1 MPEIKTTND
10 TVRNFTGLHLYH
22 DPLSSCA
29 MRVRMVLAEKGLPWK
44 SHVVN
49 LANME
54 HATDEYQ
61 SINPNGLVPTLIHDG
76 RTYIESIDIIQYLD
90 ELAPVPSL
98 APADLKDQPALRTL
112 LRIADDSQ
120 VSLKRLT
127 HEFLFRGSG
136 RYCSEEDQRRFSSS
150 HKNTWL
156 VAFKRAF
163 AARDANWEANLETA
177 IREMD
182 SHFRN
187 LEHGLATNRWLI
199 GNRFTLADIAWTPN
213 VHRMHLMEW
222 PMTLY
227 PHLSRWYSQLQ
238 QRPSF
243 QQAVIDCEPAGIRSA
258 FSSYVAQRRKEGTS
272 LADTLKRQRSI
283 VD

>member
-1 MPEIKTTND
+1 MPEIETNND
-10 TVRNFTGLHLYH
+10 KVRNFRGLHLYH

-29 MRVRMVLAEKGLPWK
+29 MRVRMVLAEKELPWT

-54 HATDEYQ
+54 HATEEYQ

-90 ELAPVPSL
+90 QLAPVPHL
-98 APADLKDQPALRTL
+98 APADPKDQPVSKTL
-112 LRIADDSQ
+112 LKSADDAQ

-136 RYCSEEDQRRFSSS
+136 RYCGEEDQRKFSSS
-150 HKNTWL
+150 HKNKWL
-156 VAFKRAF
+156 VEFKRAF
-163 AARDANWEANLETA
+163 AARDANWQANLESA
-177 IREMD
+177 IRELEG
-182 SHFRN
+182 HFRN

-199 GNRFTLADIAWTPN
+199 GSNFTLADIAWTPN

-222 PMTLY
+222 PVALY

-243 QQAVIDCEPAGIRSA
+243 QQAVIDCEPSGVRSA
-258 FSSYVAQRRKEGTS
+258 FSSYVTQRRKEGTS
-272 LADTLKRQRSI
+272 VADALKRMA
-283 VD
+283 V

>member
-1 MPEIKTTND
+1 MPEIETKNATA
-10 TVRNFTGLHLYH
+10 RNFMGLHLYH

-29 MRVRMVLAEKGLPWK
+29 MRVRMVLAEKGLPWT
-44 SHVVN
+44 SHVIN

-54 HATDEYQ
+54 HATEEYQ

-90 ELAPVPSL
+90 ELAPVPPL
-98 APADLKDQPALRTL
+98 APVDPEDRRVFKTL
-112 LRIADDSQ
+112 LKSADDAQ

-150 HKNTWL
+150 HKNKWL
-156 VAFKRAF
+156 VDFKRAF
-163 AARDANWEANLETA
+163 AARDAHWQTNLESA
-177 IREMD
+177 IREMNG
-182 SHFRN
+182 HFRN

-199 GNRFTLADIAWTPN
+199 HNRFTLADIAWTPN

-222 PMTLY
+222 PMERY

-243 QQAVIDCEPAGIRSA
+243 QLAVIACEPPGVRSV

-272 LADTLKRQRSI
+272 VADALKRLAA
-283 VD
+283 